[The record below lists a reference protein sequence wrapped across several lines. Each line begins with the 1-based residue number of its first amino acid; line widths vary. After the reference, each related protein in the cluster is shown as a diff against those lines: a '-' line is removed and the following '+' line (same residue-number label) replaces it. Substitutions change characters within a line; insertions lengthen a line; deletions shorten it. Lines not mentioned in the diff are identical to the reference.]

1 MSSELKFEGEIYLSS
16 NTPLEVVAAQL
27 LSEDTGR
34 FFFFAL
40 VCAAQS
46 ENPIISTIPLRP
58 CTHLFIIWLK
68 NTLW

>member
-16 NTPLEVVAAQL
+16 NNQLEVVAAQL

-40 VCAAQS
+40 VCAAQT

-58 CTHLFIIWLK
+58 CIHLFIIWLK
-68 NTLW
+68 NILR